1 MKRLQGTDRKL
12 EIENRRRVALEMRMS
27 GLCYEDVATQI
38 KIRFPEEK
46 NYNRQRAWDDVEALL
61 EQTRTENQELAQ
73 TAIQLELTRLDQ
85 MHSIAHAAMMG
96 GDLKSIDTLLK
107 VSAARCALLG
117 INAPLQIRIDEAVES
132 EVRGALEKLRLTL
145 TPENYKQIVE
155 VLAKQ

>member
-27 GLCYEDVATQI
+27 GLNYEDVATQI
-38 KIRFPEEK
+38 RIRFPEEK
-46 NYNRQRAWDDVEALL
+46 NYSRQRAWDDVEALL

-73 TAIQLELTRLDQ
+73 AAIQLELTRLDQ

-96 GDLKSIDTLLK
+96 GDLKAIDTLLK

-145 TPENYKQIVE
+145 SPENYKQIIE
-155 VLAKQ
+155 VLAK